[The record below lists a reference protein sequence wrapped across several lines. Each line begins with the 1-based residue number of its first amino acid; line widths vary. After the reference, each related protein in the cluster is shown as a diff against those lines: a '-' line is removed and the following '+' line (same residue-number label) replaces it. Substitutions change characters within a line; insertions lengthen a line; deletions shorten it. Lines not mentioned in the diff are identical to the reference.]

1 MPSDFGDE
9 SGEKFCDWLMKIG
22 QDAGQDAMHAA
33 ARKLSIALKKTKGDT
48 APEYVE
54 KVEWARLNMV
64 ELETI
69 EGYDS
74 IKQILQKALTKAD
87 IDHSFMTDK
96 QTGHESLLFRV
107 EDAGKVDRVFDELI
121 GDVETS
127 LRRADAELSKGDE
140 PDKAKAKETSRD
152 DEPLD
157 ARATRV
163 RESAKALE
171 GSHDRSRERAS
182 EREDKF
188 AEVRAK

>member
-33 ARKLSIALKKTKGDT
+33 AKKLSIALRKTKGDT
-48 APEYVE
+48 AAEYVE

-74 IKQILQKALTKAD
+74 IKQILQKALTEAD

-107 EDAGKVDRVFDELI
+107 EDAGKVDRVFDKLI
-121 GDVETS
+121 SDVATS
-127 LRRADAELSKGDE
+127 LRRADEQLSKGDE
-140 PDKAKAKETSRD
+140 PVKTKVTETNRD
-152 DEPLD
+152 EEPLD
-157 ARATRV
+157 RRVSRV

-171 GSHDRSRERAS
+171 GSHDRSRGRAS
-182 EREDKF
+182 GREDKF
-188 AEVRAK
+188 AEVRTK